1 MFTGIIE
8 GIGIVVSAEPGALTV
23 ELPENLGALAL
34 GESVAIDGVDLTV
47 TTLEGRVF
55 SANVMPETYR
65 RSTLG
70 NFEPGRR
77 VNMERAVLPTTRLS
91 GHLVRGVVEGTAAVL
106 DVAPEADAL
115 IYHLSTETELLE
127 HVTLKGPVALDGT
140 SLTVIDLSSDGFV
153 VSVVAYSQ
161 SHTTITERHAGD
173 LVNVETDLLR
183 RYVDAAVAR
192 RLEDR

>member
-1 MFTGIIE
+1 MFTGLIE

-23 ELPENLGALAL
+23 ELPENLGDLAR
-34 GESVAIDGVDLTV
+34 GESVAIDGVDLTI

-77 VNMERAVLPTTRLS
+77 VNIERAVLPTTRLS
-91 GHLVRGVVEGTAAVL
+91 GHLVRGVVEGTATVL

-127 HVTLKGPVALDGT
+127 HVTLKGPVALDGA
-140 SLTVIDLSSDGFV
+140 SLTVIDLSSDGFA

-173 LVNVETDLLR
+173 LVNVETDLVA
-183 RYVDAAVAR
+183 RYVGAAVAR

>member
-1 MFTGIIE
+1 MFTGIIQ
-8 GIGIVVSAEPGALTV
+8 GIGIVVSAAPGVLTV
-23 ELPENLGALAL
+23 KLLENLDDLAL

-47 TTLEGRVF
+47 TTLEGRVL

-70 NFEPGRR
+70 NFEPGHR

-91 GHLVRGVVEGTAAVL
+91 GHLVQGVVEGTATVL
-106 DVAPEADAL
+106 GAAPEGDAL
-115 IYHLSTETELLE
+115 IYHLFTDTELLK
-127 HVTLKGPVALDGT
+127 HVTLKGPVALDGA
-140 SLTVIDLSSDGFV
+140 SLTVIDLSSDGFA

-173 LVNVETDLLR
+173 LVNVETDLVA

-192 RLEDR
+192 RLEGQ

>member
-23 ELPENLGALAL
+23 ELPENLGEFAL

-47 TTLEGRVF
+47 TSLQGRVF

-65 RSTLG
+65 RSALG

-91 GHLVRGVVEGTAAVL
+91 GHLVRGVVEGTATVL
-106 DVAPEADAL
+106 DAAPEGDAL
-115 IYHLSTETELLE
+115 IYYLSTETELLE
-127 HVTLKGPVALDGT
+127 HVALKGPVAVDGA
-140 SLTVIDLSSDGFV
+140 SLTVIDLSSEGFA
-153 VSVVAYSQ
+153 VSVVAYSR
-161 SHTTITERHAGD
+161 SHTTITERHTGD
-173 LVNVETDLLR
+173 PVNVETDLLA